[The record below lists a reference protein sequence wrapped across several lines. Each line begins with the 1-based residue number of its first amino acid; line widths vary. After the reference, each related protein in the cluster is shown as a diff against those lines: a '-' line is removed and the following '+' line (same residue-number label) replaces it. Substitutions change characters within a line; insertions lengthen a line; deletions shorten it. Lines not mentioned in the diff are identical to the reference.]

1 MQQKVAVL
9 QRHKLA
15 LEAKVAALEN
25 AAARI
30 SETSDVIAETA
41 EVLSAPAEKLIPAE
55 AKPEIQLV
63 AEKPQGQTVAEK
75 IAAEKPVVPPVEKP
89 VIAPVQSAP
98 PPAAPQKISV
108 EYTVKSGDTLGKIAR
123 RYYGAATRYA
133 PIMKANQLTERSVL
147 RIGQK
152 LIVPDVDPKRAG
164 GR

>member
-1 MQQKVAVL
+1 MQ
-9 QRHKLA
+9 R
-15 LEAKVAALEN
+15 EG
-25 AAARI
+25 
-30 SETSDVIAETA
+30 
-41 EVLSAPAEKLIPAE
+41 IPF
-55 AKPEIQLV
+55 
-63 AEKPQGQTVAEK
+63 GGDF
-75 IAAEKPVVPPVEKP
+75 
-89 VIAPVQSAP
+89 QSP